1 MTTETATLS
10 TPAADAYAAEREA
23 LEAAVEEARTTE
35 TVLLSVKSRD
45 EIVALASEIV
55 EVKAKDSK
63 KSLVADVAD
72 DRVRQTAAYA
82 RLEALRSAASR
93 EARVLSE
100 IEKAEASVE
109 KAHAAVVK
117 AAEDAEGWG
126 PERVI
131 DAAKEWEVARN
142 VYRHWHSVAYVI
154 REQGK
159 SPEAALVEVA
169 KAVAADIVSNALHGA
184 RTSDEARSMIYKASE
199 RGSGVFLRSAGYIVR
214 EIADLYRY

>member
-1 MTTETATLS
+1 MPNTKPLPLRLRAS
-10 TPAADAYAAEREA
+10 A
-23 LEAAVEEARTTE
+23 LTG
-35 TVLLSVKSRD
+35 
-45 EIVALASEIV
+45 VAL
-55 EVKAKDSK
+55 
-63 KSLVADVAD
+63 VAAG
-72 DRVRQTAAYA
+72 AA
-82 RLEALRSAASR
+82 LTGLAACTNK
-93 EARVLSE
+93 
-100 IEKAEASVE
+100 KAEASVE